1 MKVDIN
7 SKININIISKVVY
20 ASSFGVGGNN
30 EELRLIV
37 VNSKLVNNEE
47 DIELI
52 NESDLQ
58 IVMNY
63 NTAVKLNSLLTEY
76 IGKNMMLLFMGG
88 YYCIAA

>member
-1 MKVDIN
+1 MIDKNVDIK
-7 SKININIISKVVY
+7 SKINIDDNSKVVY

-37 VNSKLVNNEE
+37 INNKLVNDGE

-63 NTAVKLNSLLTEY
+63 NTAIKLNKLLNRY
-76 IGKNMMLLFMGG
+76 IAQNK
-88 YYCIAA
+88 